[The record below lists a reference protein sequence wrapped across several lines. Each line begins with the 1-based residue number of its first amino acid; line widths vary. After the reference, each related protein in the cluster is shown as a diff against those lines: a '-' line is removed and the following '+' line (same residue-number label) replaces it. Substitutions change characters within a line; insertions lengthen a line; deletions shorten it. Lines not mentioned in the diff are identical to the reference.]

1 MPRSSG
7 RRSSPT
13 RASSPSRRPS
23 PPPQQKAAPP
33 PPQPPAPI
41 AAQPAA
47 VGQPMSPGGGLMA
60 NIASTAAGVAIG
72 HTIGHAITG
81 AFSGGSDAVAEPAPA
96 QAQAPQPINL
106 QQANYQR
113 PVGGGYCE
121 QEFQQFIRCTQEQ
134 PDISLCSGY
143 NELLKECKL
152 RQNI

>member
-1 MPRSSG
+1 
-7 RRSSPT
+7 SPM
-13 RASSPSRRPS
+13 RAGSPSRRPS

-33 PPQPPAPI
+33 PPQPPAPV
-41 AAQPAA
+41 AAPPAA

-113 PVGGGYCE
+113 PIGGGYCE

-143 NELLKECKL
+143 NELLKDCKL
-152 RQNI
+152 RHNI